1 MGGET
6 IMSRSAFA
14 VPSSGIAR
22 KIIDAAPAA
31 GMFGKQYDADSG
43 MYVVIDH
50 DEAYQEKAESLVR
63 SFVPTATRRAE
74 PLLTA

>member
-1 MGGET
+1 
-6 IMSRSAFA
+6 MSRSAFA

-31 GMFGKQYDADSG
+31 GMFGKQHDADSG

-50 DEAYQEKAESLVR
+50 DEAYGEKAERLVR
-63 SFVPTATRRAE
+63 SFVPSATRKAV
-74 PLLTA
+74 PLLTR